1 MEEVSPE
8 VKRQIRNAKNSERIK
23 KLYHDDEEVRKRMKA
38 NSKRRYD
45 LLKAAMAATAAAAA
59 TAPEAAGHSD
69 ASSH

>member
-8 VKRQIRNAKNSERIK
+8 LKRQIRNAKNSERIK
-23 KLYHDDEEVRKRMKA
+23 KLYHDNEEVRNRMKA

-45 LLKAAMAATAAAAA
+45 RLKTAMAAAVAAASP
-59 TAPEAAGHSD
+59 PEAANHSD